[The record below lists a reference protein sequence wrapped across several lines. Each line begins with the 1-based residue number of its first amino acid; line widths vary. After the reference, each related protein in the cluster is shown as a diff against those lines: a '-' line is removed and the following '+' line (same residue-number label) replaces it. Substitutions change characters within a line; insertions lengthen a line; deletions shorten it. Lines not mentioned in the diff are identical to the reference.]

1 MKSLNILKSV
11 GILALAGLGLSM
23 ALGNPS
29 QSDYE
34 EYALAQL
41 TVYLKNNV
49 CTEAPKGFH
58 NFLARQCTILVDT
71 GRPKL
76 KRIVAENTY
85 QLNFIFFSI
94 YRTELSISPFLP
106 GYRFGTVGAFQNFY
120 IYQAEKQ

>member
-11 GILALAGLGLSM
+11 GLVALAGLGLSM

-34 EYALAQL
+34 EYALGQL

-85 QLNFIFFSI
+85 HLNFIFFSI

-106 GYRFGTVGAFQNFY
+106 VYRFETVGAFQNFY